1 MQIFKRILQLPT
13 LLDKKSYFLFGPRA
27 TGKSFLIKQQLG
39 DQAII
44 INLLKTDNYLRLSA
58 APYLLEEWI
67 KGMMLNQSNPWIVI
81 DEIQKIP
88 LLLDEVHR
96 LIEEFQWRFLLTGS
110 SARKLKYGNAN
121 LLAGRARSAELFPL
135 CWAEIPDFNLSQYL
149 KWGGLPLIMDS
160 DNPEEDLQSYV
171 NTYLYEEIQS
181 EGFVRNLQAF
191 SHFLQLAAHTSGQI
205 LNYSKI
211 ANDVGVS
218 VPTIR
223 EYYQILEDTLIGF
236 VLPAWTKSKK
246 RKAASS
252 GKFYLFDIGV
262 TNILN
267 GIKTLDPQSNLYGR
281 AFEHWIALE
290 LRSYLSY
297 RRIHEPMSFWRSQLH
312 HEVDFLIGE
321 KYAIEVKATH
331 RINNDDLK
339 NLQILAEEN
348 IFQKCYLVS
357 NDPNPRISQNI
368 ICLPWQKFIE
378 ELWQDRI
385 INF

>member
-1 MQIFKRILQLPT
+1 MHIFNRILQLPT

-27 TGKSFLIKQQLG
+27 TGKSFLIKQQLS

-67 KGMMLNQSNPWIVI
+67 RGMMLNQNCKWIVI

-96 LIEEFQWRFLLTGS
+96 LIEDFRWHFLLTGS

-135 CWAEIPDFNLSQYL
+135 CWAEIPNFNLPQYL

-160 DNPEEDLQSYV
+160 NNPEEDLQSYV
-171 NTYLYEEIQS
+171 NTYLYEEIQA

-191 SHFLQLAAHTSGQI
+191 SVFLQLAAHTSGQV

-262 TNILN
+262 MNILN
-267 GIKTLDPQSNLYGR
+267 GIKTIDAQSNLYGR
-281 AFEHWIALE
+281 ALEHWIALE
-290 LRSYLSY
+290 LRSFLSY
-297 RRIHEPMSFWRSQLH
+297 RRIHESMSFWRSQMH

-321 KYAIEVKATH
+321 ECAIEVKATH
-331 RINNDDLK
+331 RVNNDDLK

-348 IFQKCYLVS
+348 IFKKYYLVS
-357 NDPNPRISQNI
+357 NDPNPKISQNI
-368 ICLPWQKFIE
+368 ICFPWQRFIE
-378 ELWQDRI
+378 ELWQDKI
-385 INF
+385 IH